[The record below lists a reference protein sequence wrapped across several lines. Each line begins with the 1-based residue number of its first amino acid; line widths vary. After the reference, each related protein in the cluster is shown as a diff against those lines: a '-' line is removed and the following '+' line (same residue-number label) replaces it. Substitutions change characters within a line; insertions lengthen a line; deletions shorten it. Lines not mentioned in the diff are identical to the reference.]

1 MVTAASERFY
11 SEIKDSTTE
20 EFSDDVTT
28 RVSFETSYDVLSND
42 PEIVQNA
49 VTSDDIKW
57 CLEKLSGQPDVYF
70 PSLNGNKR
78 NTPQQVRVQ
87 VIFTT
92 LHFSITYLF
101 QPLPTT
107 FFRSLSGHWQ

>member
-1 MVTAASERFY
+1 MVTAASERIY

-49 VTSDDIKW
+49 VTSDDINDNKRTDCDNIAW
-57 CLEKLSGQPDVYF
+57 HKVTDYAEYTSLVSDILCASADINLF
-70 PSLNGNKR
+70 PSLKHC
-78 NTPQQVRVQ
+78 V
-87 VIFTT
+87 
-92 LHFSITYLF
+92 SIKTH
-101 QPLPTT
+101 
-107 FFRSLSGHWQ
+107 LSVDK